1 MLTLQRAWGTVL
13 TKATPLP
20 DVWKGLE
27 AKQIKFRR
35 GQVCMV
41 AAAPNAGKSMFA
53 LIYAIKAG
61 VPTLFFSADTDTTTV
76 MMRAAAHSSG
86 HNQVTVEQNLSTDTH
101 YYDKHFDK
109 LKHIKWV
116 FDSSPSLDD
125 IELEI
130 KAYVELY
137 GQAPELI
144 IIDNLMNVAA
154 ETDNEWAG
162 LRAIM
167 MELHDMARKTEACVM
182 VLHHVSEQSEYGSP
196 TEPPA
201 RRAIHGKV
209 SQLPALILTLGYNPI
224 SAELKIAAVKNRF
237 GPHAADGKDYAGL
250 AVNYGA
256 CQISDKDAFGA
267 MLQRDARYGYNGP
280 YIVQHDEYGNEVE
293 V

>member
-1 MLTLQRAWGTVL
+1 MLDLSRAWGGVL

-20 DVWKGLE
+20 DVWKGL
-27 AKQIKFRR
+27 AKEQIKFRR

-53 LIYAIKAG
+53 LIYAIKAK

-76 MMRAAAHSSG
+76 MMRVAAHTSG
-86 HNQVTVEQNLSTDTH
+86 HSQITVEANLATDTH
-101 YYDKHFDK
+101 YYDRHFARSS
-109 LKHIKWV
+109 HIKWV

-130 KAYVELY
+130 RAYVELY
-137 GQAPELI
+137 GMAPELI
-144 IIDNLMNVAA
+144 VIDNLMNVAA

-167 MELHDMARKTEACVM
+167 MELHDMARKTEACVL

-196 TEPPA
+196 SKPPA

-209 SQLPALILTLGYNPI
+209 SQLPALILTLGYDPVQQTL
-224 SAELKIAAVKNRF
+224 SVAPVKNRF
-237 GPHAADGKDYAGL
+237 GPHTADASQYAQL
-250 AVNYGA
+250 LVNYAA
-256 CQISDKDAFGA
+256 CQIGDQDELGW
-267 MLQRDARYGYNGP
+267 MYRRDAMTGYQGG
-280 YIVQHDEYGNEVE
+280 YVVE
-293 V
+293 E

>member
-1 MLTLQRAWGTVL
+1 VLDLQRAWGTVL

-20 DVWKGLE
+20 DVWDAL
-27 AKQIKFRR
+27 AVKQIKFRR

-53 LIYAIKAG
+53 LIYAVKAA

-76 MMRAAAHSSG
+76 MMRAAAHTSG
-86 HNQVTVEQNLSTDTH
+86 HNQVNVEQNLSSDSH
-101 YYDKHFDK
+101 YYDTHFDK

-137 GQAPELI
+137 GLAPELI

-167 MELHDMARKTEACVM
+167 MELHDMARKTEACVL

-209 SQLPALILTLGYNPI
+209 SQLPALILTLGYNPEYN
-224 SAELKIAAVKNRF
+224 ELKIAAVKNRF
-237 GPHAADGKDYAGL
+237 GPHAADGKTYSTLSVSYA
-250 AVNYGA
+250 N
-256 CQISDKDAFGA
+256 CQISDKNSYGA
-267 MLQRDARYGYNGP
+267 MLARDARAGYTGD
-280 YIVQHDEYGNEVE
+280 YIPEDEYGHEVA

>member
-1 MLTLQRAWGTVL
+1 MLNLSRAWGGVT

-20 DVWKGLE
+20 DVWKNLV
-27 AKQIKFRR
+27 KHSIKFRR

-53 LIYAIKAG
+53 LIYAIKAQ
-61 VPTLFFSADTDTTTV
+61 VPTLFFSADTDTATV
-76 MMRAAAHSSG
+76 MIRAAAHLSG
-86 HNQVTVEQNLSTDTH
+86 HTQVTVEGNINKSQRH
-101 YYDKHFDK
+101 YDPYLAKAS
-109 LKHIKWV
+109 HIQWV

-125 IELEI
+125 IEMEI

-137 GQAPELI
+137 GVMPELI

-167 MELHDMARKTEACVM
+167 MELHDMARKTEACVL

-196 TEPPA
+196 MMPPP

-209 SQLPALILTLGYNPI
+209 SQLPALILTLGYDP
-224 SAELKIAAVKNRF
+224 SQGLLRIASVKNRF
-237 GPHAADGKDYAGL
+237 GPHYADASQWASLFVDFGSCQIGDDDAQGRAYLRTNSEESA
-250 AVNYGA
+250 YGA
-256 CQISDKDAFGA
+256 I
-267 MLQRDARYGYNGP
+267 
-280 YIVQHDEYGNEVE
+280 
-293 V
+293 